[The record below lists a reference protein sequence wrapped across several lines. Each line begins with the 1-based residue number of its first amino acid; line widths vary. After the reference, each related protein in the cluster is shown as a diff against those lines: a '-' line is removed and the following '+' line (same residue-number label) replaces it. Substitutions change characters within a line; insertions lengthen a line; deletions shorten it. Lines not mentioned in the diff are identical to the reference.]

1 MKSRLIAAAAVAAAL
16 LVPAT
21 AGASL
26 AKANQFEGALDANS
40 CGAVHRVTVNG
51 PTHIVALFAATN
63 AGGVLVAQILGP
75 SGAVLSNTGTYTTP
89 SAGTFGVRTCFTSTD
104 GIDEAQIEYV
114 GTIVTT

>member
-1 MKSRLIAAAAVAAAL
+1 MKSRLIAAAAAAAAL

-26 AKANQFEGALDANS
+26 AKANQFEGVLNANS

-51 PTHIVALFAATN
+51 PTRIDGLFAATN
-63 AGGVLVAQILGP
+63 AGGVLVTQVLSP
-75 SGAVLSNTGTYTTP
+75 SGAVLSNTGTYTTQ

-104 GIDEAQIEYV
+104 GIDENQVEYV
-114 GTIVTT
+114 GTIITS